1 MSANPTP
8 IQSLNSTEVP
18 ERVIKI
24 IDLPYKRRETL
35 KNYDEPSGT
44 KRQNDGKNSEEK
56 KPKLSKKNQII
67 IMKALTKVQN
77 ISVDSVQVNFYVKKK
92 TGFLKND
99 TK

>member
-56 KPKLSKKNQII
+56 KPKLSKKN
-67 IMKALTKVQN
+67 
-77 ISVDSVQVNFYVKKK
+77 
-92 TGFLKND
+92 
-99 TK
+99 